1 MSLITR
7 CPACQTTFRV
17 VPDQLRMSE
26 GWARCGQCSEIFD
39 AASSLQD
46 DSPSTGSGAQ
56 VGVDI
61 DVDVNVELSPSA
73 EIQSAASNKTSTESP
88 AQPAKPAQNMA
99 AQEAM
104 ALKTA
109 LQEIVAARQNFSD
122 EGEPKRSPEGSAA
135 DDRAANSTSTVSTS
149 QLEVDEEAAPSF
161 LRPSRESPDLRNSPK
176 RSAWHKSWVRTSLAL
191 ASVMLVLLLVLQMAG
206 HERDRLATLF
216 PQVKPTLEAACSYL
230 NCSVSTLRQIDAV
243 VVESSTFSKIRND
256 TYRLS
261 LAIKNSA
268 PYELA
273 MPALELTLTDAQDQA
288 LLRRVLLGS
297 EVNGNNTLLAN
308 AEWTGSIELSVRSG
322 NGGERVAGYRVL
334 AFYP

>member
-7 CPACQTTFRV
+7 CPACQTSFRV

-46 DSPSTGSGAQ
+46 DAPLAGREVDSR
-56 VGVDI
+56 VDI
-61 DVDVNVELSPSA
+61 DVDPNPNA
-73 EIQSAASNKTSTESP
+73 EIESAPDNETRAELL
-88 AQPAKPAQNMA
+88 AQPVAAPVDVV

-109 LQEIVAARQNFSD
+109 LQEIVAARQNFTQ
-122 EGEPKRSPEGSAA
+122 ENEPKKSSGPADRGHAVDSTTAVSPLQREATDETAA
-135 DDRAANSTSTVSTS
+135 
-149 QLEVDEEAAPSF
+149 SF
-161 LRPSRESPDLRNSPK
+161 MRESTNSPK
-176 RSAWHKSWVRTSLAL
+176 RSVWHKTWVRFSLAL
-191 ASVMLVLLLVLQMAG
+191 GSVALSVLLVLQMAI
-206 HERDRLATLF
+206 HERDRLATLV
-216 PQVKPTLEAACSYL
+216 PQAKPTLEAACGYL
-230 NCSVSTLRQIDAV
+230 NCTVSTLRQIDAV
-243 VVESSTFSKIRND
+243 VVESSSFTKIRND

-261 LAIKNSA
+261 LAIKNNA

-288 LLRRVLLGS
+288 LLRRVLSGS
-297 EVNGNNTLLAN
+297 EVSSNNKLN
-308 AEWTGSIELSVRSG
+308 AHSEWNGSIEFTMRFSG
-322 NGGERVAGYRVL
+322 GVDRVVGYRVV

>member
-1 MSLITR
+1 MGLITR
-7 CPACQTTFRV
+7 CPACQTSFRV

-46 DSPSTGSGAQ
+46 DSQSVSSGVQ
-56 VGVDI
+56 V
-61 DVDVNVELSPSA
+61 DVDFSPD
-73 EIQSAASNKTSTESP
+73 ASD
-88 AQPAKPAQNMA
+88 QPIANQVANPEQPVRPVTAPPSIA
-99 AQEAM
+99 TQEAM

-109 LQEIVAARQNFSD
+109 LQEIVAARSSAVD
-122 EGEPKRSPEGSAA
+122 EGESNNLSGLSVASQAGEARGAIGS
-135 DDRAANSTSTVSTS
+135 S
-149 QLEVDEEAAPSF
+149 QREAVKEPSVSF
-161 LRPSRESPDLRNSPK
+161 LREMP
-176 RSAWHKSWVRTSLAL
+176 RSSIWRTVWMRASLAL
-191 ASVMLVLLLVLQMAG
+191 VGVGLIGLFMVQVMI

-216 PQVKPTLEAACSYL
+216 PQAKPVLEAACSYL
-230 NCSVSTLRQIDAV
+230 NCRVSTLQQIDSV

-261 LAIKNSA
+261 LAIKNTA

-288 LLRRVLLGS
+288 LIRRVLFGPELNVS
-297 EVNGNNTLLAN
+297 NKLVAN
-308 AEWTGSIELSVRSG
+308 SDWMGSIDLSVRSG
-322 NGGERVAGYRVL
+322 SGADRIAGYRVL

>member
-39 AASSLQD
+39 AASSLQE
-46 DSPSTGSGAQ
+46 DSVLTGSAAD
-56 VGVDI
+56 VGVNIDRGV
-61 DVDVNVELSPSA
+61 DVDLSPSA
-73 EIQSAASNKTSTESP
+73 EIELATDSKTSVESP
-88 AQPAKPAQNMA
+88 AQPTRATQNVA

-104 ALKTA
+104 ALRTA

-122 EGEPKRSPEGSAA
+122 NVPDDSESKKSPGPAGA
-135 DDRAANSTSTVSTS
+135 DRAANATSTINRSQQETS
-149 QLEVDEEAAPSF
+149 DETAPSF
-161 LRPSRESPDLRNSPK
+161 LRELRDSPK
-176 RSAWHKSWVRTSLAL
+176 RSAWHKTWVRTSLAL
-191 ASVMLVLLLVLQMAG
+191 VSVALSVLLVAQVAVN
-206 HERDRLATLF
+206 ERDRLATLF
-216 PQVKPTLEAACSYL
+216 PQAKSALEVACSYL
-230 NCSVSTLRQIDAV
+230 NCTVSTLRQIDAV
-243 VVESSTFSKIRND
+243 AVESSTFTKIRND

-261 LAIKNSA
+261 LAIKNNA

-288 LLRRVLLGS
+288 LIKRVLLGA
-297 EVNGNNTLLAN
+297 EVNVNNRLSAN
-308 AEWTGSIELSVRSG
+308 SEWTGTIDLSLRSG
-322 NGGERVAGYRVL
+322 NGVERVAGYRVL